1 MIREGDLYVPEHN
14 GLSAEAEANSNAA
27 STKYSNAESVNSN
40 GFNINLN
47 KFQETLSLL
56 ELYTE
61 KPEEKE
67 GDFFNLKEMPPYDI
81 SDVVM
86 FKKELSDESLRIFDR
101 YEGKK
106 INTAIGYLKE
116 VRDKLSGV
124 YKTDLKH
131 LKYIRKMLAYILY
144 RALPAVIKPPPK
156 DDGAGSKG
164 GYRRRCSK
172 KVKRSRRR
180 LTHRR

>member
-1 MIREGDLYVPEHN
+1 MSGGEGLLER
-14 GLSAEAEANSNAA
+14 ARANSNAA
-27 STKYSNAESVNSN
+27 STASTNYSNAESVKST

-81 SDVVM
+81 SDVAM
-86 FKKELSDESLRIFDR
+86 FKIELSDESLRIFDS
-101 YEGKK
+101 YEDKN
-106 INTAIGYLKE
+106 INTAIGYLK
-116 VRDKLSGV
+116 VTLNKLSGV
-124 YKTDLKH
+124 YKSDLKH

-144 RALPAVIKPPPK
+144 RALPDFIKPPPK
-156 DDGAGSKG
+156 DDGEGSKG
-164 GYRRRCSK
+164 GYRRRRSK